1 MILLNLVCCLTA
13 SELSDLK
20 IVREVWKK
28 NNPERDDIDC
38 NVVGNRKIDPNGFI
52 HLILRLVMLLS
63 SRKGLFMADNKIE
76 KLGHIVR
83 QARKEQGLT
92 QEQLAATTG
101 VGVRFIR
108 ELEQGKE
115 SCYIGKALTIVSM
128 LGIDIT
134 IGGEVL

>member
-1 MILLNLVCCLTA
+1 MA
-13 SELSDLK
+13 
-20 IVREVWKK
+20 
-28 NNPERDDIDC
+28 NNT
-38 NVVGNRKIDPNGFI
+38 
-52 HLILRLVMLLS
+52 
-63 SRKGLFMADNKIE
+63 IE
-76 KLGHIVR
+76 KLGIIVK

-108 ELEQGKE
+108 EFEQGKE
-115 SCYIGKALTIVSM
+115 SCHIGKALTVVSM